1 VTDVTSET
9 NQGGPVLGPDPG
21 ATRKP
26 PSWLVFEDDD
36 PWLEFGAGFE
46 LSDISRGSEL
56 GQTFTPLT
64 SDIVNDKQLEQR
76 YKAAGIQHLFFLYVV
91 TDPDRP
97 PRSRITRYGD
107 RASGTGSFPDA
118 PERPLGDEF
127 DAWLAPRVR
136 AALEGYRRLPPPSR
150 A

>member
-1 VTDVTSET
+1 MS
-9 NQGGPVLGPDPG
+9 QLGPDPG
-21 ATRKP
+21 ANRKY
-26 PSWLVFEDDD
+26 PSWLVFEDDA
-36 PWLEFGAGFE
+36 PWLTFGAGLE
-46 LSDISRGSEL
+46 LSDIPRNHQL
-56 GQTFTPLT
+56 GERMWTPRT
-64 SDIVNDKQLEQR
+64 DDIVNDKQLEQR
-76 YKAAGIQHLFFLYVV
+76 YKAAGIEHLFFLYAV

-136 AALEGYRRLPPPSR
+136 AALEGYRRLPPPSQ

>member
-1 VTDVTSET
+1 ME
-9 NQGGPVLGPDPG
+9 L
-21 ATRKP
+21 AAA
-26 PSWLVFEDDD
+26 L
-36 PWLEFGAGFE
+36 E
-46 LSDISRGSEL
+46 LSDIRRNQQL
-56 GQTFTPLT
+56 GERLWTPLT
-64 SDIVNDKQLEQR
+64 REVVNDKQLEQR
-76 YKAAGIQHLFFLYVV
+76 YKAAGIEHLVFLYAV

-107 RASGTGSFPDA
+107 RAFGKGSFPDA

-136 AALEGYRRLPPPSR
+136 AALEGYRRLPPPSQ